1 MMSKDYGNAVLSFK
15 LNVKL
20 TLAWCAMQEDL
31 EIGCFRQ
38 NQQRNQV

>member
-20 TLAWCAMQEDL
+20 TWCAMQEDL